1 MQADLVQ
8 RIDDKMAI
16 RICSAIRSSLRPDG
30 KLYLHT
36 PNLDFFLERAKDIG
50 VLKQFSEHIAV
61 RNGEGTIDVLIESDF
76 SADQIKVETIAHY
89 GILKVLHPLGKLP
102 VVGKYFQSR
111 LGIEASV

>member
-8 RIDDKMAI
+8 RIDDKVAI
-16 RICSAIRSSLRPDG
+16 KICSAIRSSLRPDG

-36 PNLDFFLERAKDIG
+36 PNLDFFMERAKDIG
-50 VLKQFSEHIAV
+50 VLKQFLENVTVHY
-61 RNGEGTIDVLIESDF
+61 GEGTIDVLIESDF
-76 SADQIKVETIAHY
+76 NAGQIKVETIAHY
-89 GILKVLHPLGKLP
+89 SILKVLHPLGKLP